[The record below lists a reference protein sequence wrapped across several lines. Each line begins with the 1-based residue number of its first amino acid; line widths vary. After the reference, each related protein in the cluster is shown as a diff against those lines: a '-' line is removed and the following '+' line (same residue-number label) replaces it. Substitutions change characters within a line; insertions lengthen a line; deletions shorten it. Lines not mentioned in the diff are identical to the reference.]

1 MNNNVRSNLW
11 LSQKV
16 LPGMGNKGGGVIIIV
31 SSIAGLQGVENLGA
45 YSISKTADLGLVRSL
60 AVEWGGENVR
70 VNALCPGII
79 KTDFAR
85 ALWENPN
92 IMENVKST
100 YPLGRI
106 GTTDEVAGAALMLAG
121 PAGGFITGRA
131 IVMDGGVTI
140 SGKG

>member
-1 MNNNVRSNLW
+1 M
-11 LSQKV
+11 
-16 LPGMGNKGGGVIIIV
+16 PGGKG
-31 SSIAGLQGVENLGA
+31 
-45 YSISKTADLGLVRSL
+45 
-60 AVEWGGENVR
+60 VR

-85 ALWENPN
+85 ALWENPK

-121 PAGGFITGRA
+121 PAGGFITGQA